1 MKTTILILTILTSIL
16 FSNIIMAGDKNELKL
31 SYGYSGAEYFI
42 RDFNL
47 SNCPSDITFGTIGL
61 SYGRKINE
69 KMSIGAGLNYIP
81 VRSPMCADRGS
92 KNEHYVIPYV
102 KFDYRHI
109 VKPNFELYSAAS
121 IAVPFIYFSHLT
133 IIGFRKGNKH
143 AFFGEIG
150 IGGGQVVAAGYSFKL

>member
-16 FSNIIMAGDKNELKL
+16 LSNIIMAGDKNELKL

-47 SNCPSDITFGTIGL
+47 GNCPSDITFGTIGL
-61 SYGRKINE
+61 SYSRKINE

-81 VRSPMCADRGS
+81 VRSPKCGDRGS
-92 KNEHYVIPYV
+92 KNEHFVIPYV
-102 KFDYRHI
+102 EFDYRHI
-109 VKPNFELYSAAS
+109 VNPNFELYSAAS
-121 IAVPFIYFSHLT
+121 IAVPAWFFSHLT

-150 IGGGQVVAAGYSFKL
+150 IGGGQVVAAGYSFEF